1 MNSTNERKVIIT
13 GIGGQGI
20 VFLTRLLSQTALE
33 LGQGVVVSETHG
45 MSQRGG
51 SVISH
56 LKINGSDAPLI
67 QRGSADVM
75 IALDAG
81 EATQNLDFMRR
92 GGAVFVNSAE
102 GLHASL
108 APHLERL
115 DIRVLNY
122 PATAVAVEL
131 GSPAAANIV
140 MAGFV
145 AAFSV
150 LRLPYQNMIQTL
162 KQISKKGSENNL
174 RAIHAGFEA
183 GKKMNEEEMKH
194 KGHEVHKGE
203 EENQVVRG
211 FPSQPS

>member
-20 VFLTRLLSQTALE
+20 VFLTRLLSNTALA
-33 LGQGVVVSETHG
+33 LGRGVVVSETHG

-67 QRGSADVM
+67 QRGSADVI
-75 IALDAG
+75 IAMDPA
-81 EATQNLDFMRR
+81 EAVQNLDFMRR
-92 GGAVFVNSAE
+92 GGMVFVNSNE
-102 GLHASL
+102 GLHPNI

-115 DIRVLNY
+115 DIRVANL
-122 PATAVAVEL
+122 PATVIAVEWS
-131 GSPAAANIV
+131 SPAAANIV

-145 AAFSV
+145 AAFDM
-150 LRLPYQNMIQTL
+150 LELPYEDMIQTL

-203 EENQVVRG
+203 EGNQVVRV

>member
-56 LKINGSDAPLI
+56 LKIHGSDAPLI

-150 LRLPYQNMIQTL
+150 LGLPYEDMIQTL

-203 EENQVVRG
+203 EENQVVRV

>member
-102 GLHASL
+102 GLHAGL

-115 DIRVLNY
+115 GIRVLKY

-150 LRLPYQNMIQTL
+150 LGLPYEDMIQTL

-203 EENQVVRG
+203 EGNQVVRV

>member
-150 LRLPYQNMIQTL
+150 LGLPYEDMIQTL

-203 EENQVVRG
+203 EGNQVVRV

>member
-108 APHLERL
+108 APHFERL

-150 LRLPYQNMIQTL
+150 LGLPYEDMIQTL

-203 EENQVVRG
+203 EGNQVVRV

>member
-102 GLHASL
+102 GLRAGL

-150 LRLPYQNMIQTL
+150 LGLPYEDMIQTL

-183 GKKMNEEEMKH
+183 GKKMNDEEMKH

-203 EENQVVRG
+203 EGNQVVRI

>member
-1 MNSTNERKVIIT
+1 MNSTDTNEHKVIIT

-20 VFLTRLLSQTALE
+20 VFLTRLLSQTALR

-75 IALDAG
+75 IAMESG
-81 EATQNLDFMRR
+81 EAMQNLDFMRR
-92 GGAVFVNSAE
+92 GGSVFVNSAE
-102 GLHASL
+102 GLRESL
-108 APHLERL
+108 AAHLERL
-115 DIRVLNY
+115 NIRVLNY
-122 PATAVAVEL
+122 PATAIAVEL

-150 LRLPYQNMIQTL
+150 LDLPYESMVQTL
-162 KQISKKGSENNL
+162 EQISKKGSEKNL
-174 RAIHAGFEA
+174 QALEAGFQSRR
-183 GKKMNEEEMKH
+183 KMLADPQDAL
-194 KGHEVHKGE
+194 
-203 EENQVVRG
+203 ENSG
-211 FPSQPS
+211 

>member
-108 APHLERL
+108 APPLERL
-115 DIRVLNY
+115 DIRVLNH

-150 LRLPYQNMIQTL
+150 LGLPYEDMIQTL

-203 EENQVVRG
+203 EENQVVRV

>member
-20 VFLTRLLSQTALE
+20 VFLTRLFSQTALD
-33 LGQGVVVSETHG
+33 LGLGVVVSETHG

-75 IALDAG
+75 IAMESG
-81 EATQNLDFMRR
+81 EAMQNLDFMRR
-92 GGAVFVNSAE
+92 GGTVFVNSAE
-102 GLHASL
+102 GLHESL

-140 MAGFV
+140 LAGFA
-145 AAFSV
+145 AAFSI
-150 LRLPYQNMIQTL
+150 LELPYESMIQTL
-162 KQISKKGSENNL
+162 KQISKKGSEKNL
-174 RAIHAGFEA
+174 QAINAGFEA
-183 GKKMNEEEMKH
+183 GKKKEIKH
-194 KGHEVHKGE
+194 KGHEAHEAHKGGE
-203 EENQVVRG
+203 GHQVTSVV
-211 FPSQPS
+211 PS

>member
-150 LRLPYQNMIQTL
+150 LGLPYEDMIQTL

-203 EENQVVRG
+203 EENQVVRV